1 MNKIKNYLV
10 KIKAYIISHKV
21 ISVIALIVILLL
33 GFWIY
38 KKASS
43 NSGETSYAI
52 TAVEKGTII
61 SSVSGTGQVS
71 ASNQVDL
78 KAKASGD
85 IVAIAVKS
93 GQKVKKGT
101 LIAQI
106 DSGDMQKSLRDAEL
120 SLQSSKLSLEKALI
134 QNSEANRN
142 SDLQKAYEDGFTAV
156 SDAFLDLPTVL
167 TGLEDVLNDDS
178 LSNNTVIGVGK
189 TAVSYLNQ
197 AEKTYYDAD
206 DSFREARNSFRLIDR
221 NSSDVE
227 ISETITKTYNAVK
240 KLTDALKS
248 TKNLADY
255 LAEEKDDSSSFAS
268 VQNSLSQYI
277 SIMSAHLSN
286 LYSAGQ
292 DIKTGKEDFSTTD
305 LDLESS
311 RISVQQKE
319 NALQDLREELS
330 DYYVRAPFDGT
341 VADIA
346 IEKSDSVNSGTIIST
361 FITESKIA
369 EIPFNEVDIA
379 QIESG
384 QKVILTFDAITDLTI
399 SGEVAEVDSVGTVS
413 SGVVNYDVKINFDTQ
428 DSRIKPGMSVTAD
441 ITTNTAKDVLVA
453 PSSAVKTKNGKSYI
467 EVFDKSL
474 IDIEKTQG
482 TVTGL
487 VPEKRNVKVGLSDD
501 TRTEIVSGISEGE
514 IIVVK
519 TVVGASASSSS
530 TTPSILS
537 SMKPSSGSSKSSTA
551 SAGGP
556 PPGM

>member
-43 NSGETSYAI
+43 TSGETSYAI
-52 TAVEKGTII
+52 AAVEKGTII

-78 KAKASGD
+78 KAKVSGD

-156 SDAFLDLPTVL
+156 SDAFLDFPTVL

-178 LSNNTVIGVGK
+178 LSNNAVIGMGK
-189 TAVSYLNQ
+189 TAASYLNQ
-197 AEKTYYDAD
+197 AEKTYYDAN
-206 DSFREARNSFRLIDR
+206 DSFQEARNSFRLIDR

-277 SIMSAHLSN
+277 STMSAHLSN

-319 NALQDLREELS
+319 NTLQDLREELS

-384 QKVILTFDAITDLTI
+384 QKVVLTFDAITDLTI

-467 EVFDKSL
+467 EVFDKNL
-474 IDIEKTQG
+474 VDIEKTQG